1 MRVMVASEN
10 SSGPRA
16 VIPVPFGRQRQENCH
31 VIEYRLVYIVSSRQ
45 TRDTWKDTVSGGG
58 VPFYFVEEFK
68 RTGIIFGYLGGF
80 TMKPSSPGLYVVGD
94 LITDLTSVLV
104 VCS

>member
-10 SSGPRA
+10 RSGHRA

-45 TRDTWKDTVSGGG
+45 TRDTWKDAVSGGG
-58 VPFYFVEEFK
+58 VPFYCVEEFK
-68 RTGIIFGYLGGF
+68 RTGIVFGYLREL
-80 TMKPSSPGLYVVGD
+80 TMKLSGPGLYVVGD
-94 LITDLTSVLV
+94 SITD
-104 VCS
+104 